1 MNDRLFT
8 LLCAIG
14 VFVLFY
20 GFFIGDAGRQ
30 DENAASRPLSTEMR
44 ANGYRALRDWLLAEK
59 IPVESLRHRY
69 DWLNGGDS
77 KLTRTGNL
85 LVISLPSYRAA
96 RYKEMHKLVEWVRAG
111 NTVIVAAGL
120 FDTPEWGVDSNDLL
134 GDLSRLAQLDFQIY
148 RPKAAGSDEAS
159 KDESTDSTATDSDSN
174 ADTDTDTDTE
184 TAPEFAPDAID
195 GPVPQL
201 GNGRLEQPIASLL
214 HVRGAHPLTAG
225 VQTVSA
231 LSEFPSYKFTA
242 PSPVHGGVIEVMD
255 DVDTKLPVMWVASI
269 GAGTVVV
276 SGYGSILTNKL
287 IGSTDNARLFANLID
302 WRLAPRGTV
311 VFDDMHQGAASFY
324 DADAF
329 FHDARLHATFWWII
343 GVWFAWVMLRTRLR
357 ATPPRVTA
365 PREIGFI
372 RSIGNFFARTL
383 EARTVAERLFAHL
396 FNDIR
401 RNLGWPANGEPVW
414 PWLHGLSVVP
424 SAEVLALEQM
434 HARLASGRKVD
445 LGRLQNL
452 ILHIRKQVL

>member
-14 VFVLFY
+14 VFALFY

-30 DENAASRPLSTEMR
+30 DEDAASRPLSTEMR

-69 DWLNGGDS
+69 DWLNGTDS
-77 KLTRTGNL
+77 KLARTGNV

-96 RYKEMHKLVEWVRAG
+96 RYKEMHKLLEWVRAG
-111 NTVIVAAGL
+111 NTVMVAAGL

-148 RPKAAGSDEAS
+148 RPKAAEP
-159 KDESTDSTATDSDSN
+159 ES
-174 ADTDTDTDTE
+174 
-184 TAPEFAPDAID
+184 APDTID

-201 GNGRLEQPIASLL
+201 GNGRLEQPVASHP

-225 VQTVSA
+225 VQSVSA
-231 LSEFPSYKFTA
+231 VSEFPSYKFMA

-287 IGSTDNARLFANLID
+287 IGSADNARLFANLID
-302 WRLAPRGTV
+302 WRLAPGGTV

-401 RNLGWPANGEPVW
+401 RNLGWPTNGEPVW

>member
-1 MNDRLFT
+1 
-8 LLCAIG
+8 
-14 VFVLFY
+14 
-20 GFFIGDAGRQ
+20 
-30 DENAASRPLSTEMR
+30 MR
-44 ANGYRALRDWLLAEK
+44 RGE
-59 IPVESLRHRY
+59 PES
-69 DWLNGGDS
+69 
-77 KLTRTGNL
+77 
-85 LVISLPSYRAA
+85 V
-96 RYKEMHKLVEWVRAG
+96 
-111 NTVIVAAGL
+111 
-120 FDTPEWGVDSNDLL
+120 
-134 GDLSRLAQLDFQIY
+134 
-148 RPKAAGSDEAS
+148 
-159 KDESTDSTATDSDSN
+159 
-174 ADTDTDTDTE
+174 
-184 TAPEFAPDAID
+184 PDAIE
-195 GPVPQL
+195 GPVPPL
-201 GNGRLEQPIASLL
+201 GSGRLEQPAASQLR
-214 HVRGAHPLTAG
+214 VRGTHPLTDG
-225 VQTVSA
+225 VQSVSA

-255 DVDTKLPVMWVASI
+255 DVDTKLPAMWVASI

-287 IGSTDNARLFANLID
+287 IGSADNARLFANLIN
-302 WRLAPRGTV
+302 WRLGPGGTV

-372 RSIGNFFARTL
+372 RSIGHFFARTL
-383 EARTVAERLFAHL
+383 AARTVAERLFAHL

-414 PWLHGLSVVP
+414 PWLHGLSVAP
-424 SAEVLALEQM
+424 SAEVLALEQL